1 MSTLAPTEPTE
12 RPESE
17 SWLTRT
23 WQRRIDRG
31 GGAIR
36 TALTAIGFTAC
47 TVVAVSTI
55 YGWITD
61 DPIDIAGPS
70 RATVNHTDYIKAYAE
85 NCIRR
90 MMTITQDQ
98 RDSLADCWT
107 ANELQNL
114 PTTAPVLVD
123 YARANKITQTNSYPG
138 AEQWQVVV
146 EVSERP
152 FASAGPR
159 TTYHQLSVLF
169 SKYGLRATALP
180 SSLNGGGNG
189 ATLPLAY
196 PTGLPVGK
204 PDGKG
209 GIAPTGNPVSD
220 TVSGFLS
227 SYLTQAGG
235 LERYVAAGSGLRP
248 LADCT
253 SLQLTGLS
261 ANHTTPD
268 QSTPADGT
276 TVHVLATVAEMTSQY
291 APRNEQYPL
300 ALTVSSG
307 RWTVTGIDPA
317 PQLVGTGELAPVV
330 PTSGGTQR

>member
-1 MSTLAPTEPTE
+1 MTTTEQRQPQAA
-12 RPESE
+12 SE

-23 WQRRIDRG
+23 WQHRIDRG
-31 GGAIR
+31 GGAMR
-36 TALTAIGFTAC
+36 TALRAVAFTAC
-47 TVVAVSTI
+47 TIVALNTI
-55 YGWITD
+55 WGWITD
-61 DPIDIAGPS
+61 EPIDIAGPS

-90 MMTITQDQ
+90 MMTATQDQ
-98 RDSLADCWT
+98 RDSLTDCWT
-107 ANELQNL
+107 ANDLRNL
-114 PTTAPVLVD
+114 PTTAPVIVD
-123 YARANKITQTNSYPG
+123 FAQSNKIAQANSYPG

-152 FASAGPR
+152 YASAGPR

-180 SSLNGGGNG
+180 LSLNGGGSG

-196 PTGLPVGK
+196 PSGLPVGK

-209 GIAPTGNPVSD
+209 GISPTGNPVSD
-220 TVSGFLS
+220 TVSGFLT
-227 SYLTQAGG
+227 SYLTAAGG
-235 LERYVAAGSGLRP
+235 LERYVSTGSGLRP

-253 SLQLTGLS
+253 SLQLAALV

-268 QSTPADGT
+268 QSTPADST
-276 TVHVLATVAEMTSQY
+276 TVHVLATVSEMTSQY
-291 APRNEQYPL
+291 TPRNEQYPL
-300 ALTVSSG
+300 TLTVTSG

-330 PTSGGTQR
+330 PTAGGTQR